1 MPNVSKYSI
10 STDCSL
16 DKSLISNL
24 SGFRSAREGSV
35 ISLEPSWK
43 TRQWSASLHAVS
55 QPVNKIKL
63 FTVGI
68 HYPSRRPSSQP
79 QQFSLAPTN
88 QPPQAPHLLSLSL
101 SLSGSHSS
109 GMNLSRL
116 EHSAKGHYPGLHV
129 CWAAVLSNSTR
140 CCCDHWVTCEGRV
153 SSCTS
158 SYSSLLSNLYPSET
172 LSSEESRRDK
182 WSWSVIKE
190 RYIQHVVECVR
201 KPSLNQLGFYLMK
214 DYGMD

>member
-10 STDCSL
+10 STDYSL
-16 DKSLISNL
+16 DESLILNL

-43 TRQWSASLHAVS
+43 TRQWSASSHAVS

-88 QPPQAPHLLSLSL
+88 QPPKPLISSPSLWDCWISFLGDEFIQIGALSKRA
-101 SLSGSHSS
+101 
-109 GMNLSRL
+109 LSRI
-116 EHSAKGHYPGLHV
+116 
-129 CWAAVLSNSTR
+129 
-140 CCCDHWVTCEGRV
+140 TC
-153 SSCTS
+153 
-158 SYSSLLSNLYPSET
+158 LLGG
-172 LSSEESRRDK
+172 
-182 WSWSVIKE
+182 SVK
-190 RYIQHVVECVR
+190 
-201 KPSLNQLGFYLMK
+201 
-214 DYGMD
+214 